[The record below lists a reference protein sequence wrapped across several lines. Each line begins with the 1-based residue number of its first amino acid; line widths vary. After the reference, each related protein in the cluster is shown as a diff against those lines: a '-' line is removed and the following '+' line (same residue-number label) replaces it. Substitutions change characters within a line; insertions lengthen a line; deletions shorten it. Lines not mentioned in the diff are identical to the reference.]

1 MLNLTSLIN
10 AAQDILHKR
19 FDAQVFLSWQTLA
32 LLTLTKLLGPLHY
45 YTQNFKLFTSE
56 RNERSLLTGE
66 GILIAAR
73 EMMGVIMSGSVT
85 HTGALNSP
93 ANN

>member
-1 MLNLTSLIN
+1 MANLTSLIN
-10 AAQDILHKR
+10 TSQGILDKR
-19 FDAQVFLSWQTLA
+19 FDAQVFLSWQYLA

-56 RNERSLLTGE
+56 RNERSLLAGE

-73 EMMGVIMSGSVT
+73 ELCPL
-85 HTGALNSP
+85 H
-93 ANN
+93 

>member
-1 MLNLTSLIN
+1 MVNLTSLIN
-10 AAQDILHKR
+10 AARGILDRR
-19 FDAQVFLSWQTLA
+19 FDAQAFLSWQTLA
-32 LLTLTKLLGPLHY
+32 LLTLTKLSGPLHY

-73 EMMGVIMSGSVT
+73 EMMDVIMSRRVT